1 MCECVR
7 VGCAQWEGDWCSVG
21 AGECRIAE
29 EERQSCCESAET
41 CVRMHGEMTY
51 VCMCLHADN

>member
-7 VGCAQWEGDWCSVG
+7 VGCAQWEGDRCSVG

-29 EERQSCCESAET
+29 EEHQSCCESAET
-41 CVRMHGEMTY
+41 CVRD
-51 VCMCLHADN
+51 AW